1 MDAIDYTILVE
12 LIKDAKKPIKQIAD
26 KVNLSLTPVHDRIK
40 RMEKKGIIEKY
51 AAIINPNKMDFTLIA
66 FMQIKLKEHQKDIIK
81 NISVEL
87 NSLAEVLDGYYTTGE
102 FDVLLKVM
110 LKDMNDYND
119 FILERIAK
127 IKSIDN
133 IRTSFVIKSIIH
145 EDEKCYSLRPI
156 NISR

>member
-40 RMEKKGIIEKY
+40 RMEKNGIIEKY
-51 AAIINPNKMDFTLIA
+51 AAIINPNKLDFTLIA
-66 FMQIKLKEHQKDIIK
+66 FMQIKLKEHQKDILKQLSI
-81 NISVEL
+81 EL
-87 NSLAEVLDGYYTTGE
+87 DSLAEVLDGYYTTGE

-145 EDEKCYSLRPI
+145 ENEKCYSLRPV

>member
-40 RMEKKGIIEKY
+40 RMEKNGVIEKY
-51 AAIINPNKMDFTLIA
+51 AAIINPNKLDFTLIA

-87 NSLAEVLDGYYTTGE
+87 DSFAEVLDGYYTTGE

-145 EDEKCYSLRPI
+145 ENEKCYSLRPV

>member
-40 RMEKKGIIEKY
+40 RMEKNGIIEKY
-51 AAIINPNKMDFTLIA
+51 AAIINPNKLDFTLIA
-66 FMQIKLKEHQKDIIK
+66 FMQIKLKEHQKDILK
-81 NISVEL
+81 QLSVEL
-87 NSLAEVLDGYYTTGE
+87 DSLAEVLDGYYTTGE

-145 EDEKCYSLRPI
+145 ENEKCYSLRPV

>member
-40 RMEKKGIIEKY
+40 RMEKNGVIEKY
-51 AAIINPNKMDFTLIA
+51 AAIINPNKLDFTLIA
-66 FMQIKLKEHQKDIIK
+66 FMQIKLKEHQKDILK
-81 NISVEL
+81 QLSVEL
-87 NSLAEVLDGYYTTGE
+87 DSLAEVLDGYYTTGE

-145 EDEKCYSLRPI
+145 ENEKCYSLRPV

>member
-26 KVNLSLTPVHDRIK
+26 KVNLSITPVHDRIK
-40 RMEKKGIIEKY
+40 RMEKNGVIEKY
-51 AAIINPNKMDFTLIA
+51 AAIINPNKLDFTLIA

-87 NSLAEVLDGYYTTGE
+87 DSFAEVLDGYYTTGE

-145 EDEKCYSLRPI
+145 EKEKCYSFRPV

>member
-40 RMEKKGIIEKY
+40 RMEKNGIIEKY
-51 AAIINPNKMDFTLIA
+51 AAIINPNRLDFTLIA
-66 FMQIKLKEHQKDIIK
+66 FMQIKLKEHQKDILK
-81 NISVEL
+81 QLSVEL
-87 NSLAEVLDGYYTTGE
+87 DSLAEVLDGYYTTGE

-145 EDEKCYSLRPI
+145 ENEKCYSLRPV